1 MAHNP
6 CHFGMCPHTLVERV
20 HTIPCQTFPSN
31 EWTTTMGLAQR
42 AQRIV
47 DERARQRY
55 AERDAAE
62 RQRQAEAAEYH
73 RTHLDRER
81 AAAFL
86 EISPHRL
93 KRLMA
98 ANTGPACQKS
108 GPHKQSPVV
117 WTLAELEAWKAD
129 PAAYI
134 AARNVASP

>member
-1 MAHNP
+1 
-6 CHFGMCPHTLVERV
+6 
-20 HTIPCQTFPSN
+20 
-31 EWTTTMGLAQR
+31 MGLAQR

-62 RQRQAEAAEYH
+62 RQRQADAAEVF

-86 EISPHRL
+86 QISTHRL

-98 ANTGPACQKS
+98 AGAGPACIKR
-108 GPHKQSPVV
+108 GDTKQATVRWP
-117 WTLAELEAWKAD
+117 LGELERWKAD
-129 PAAYI
+129 PRGYI
-134 AARNVASP
+134 AAHNAASLAD

>member
-1 MAHNP
+1 
-6 CHFGMCPHTLVERV
+6 
-20 HTIPCQTFPSN
+20 
-31 EWTTTMGLAQR
+31 MGLSQR

-62 RQRQAEAAEYH
+62 RQRQAEAAAYH
-73 RTHLDRER
+73 ATHLDRER

-86 EISPHRL
+86 EISTHRL
-93 KRLMA
+93 KRLLA
-98 ANTGPACQKS
+98 AGTAPACQKS

-117 WTLAELEAWKAD
+117 WRLDELQRWKAN

-134 AARNVASP
+134 AARNAAESAE